1 MALVEHFAGEHADRG
16 GRGGRLLN
24 GPAVDWEHTQ
34 RERRKKKK
42 R

>member
-1 MALVEHFAGEHADRG
+1 MALVEHLQASMLIVADEDR
-16 GRGGRLLN
+16 RLLN